1 MPPASL
7 DSVTARRASTQVD
20 TGLATDPEPGQQ
32 SLMDHAVILTFIIA
46 CVSLL
51 YATVGQAGGTAF
63 LAVMAFASFP
73 AAEMRPTA
81 LLLNIVAASYAT
93 WRLRRAAAI
102 GWGLLLPI
110 TLPSLV
116 TAFLGGLLVLDG
128 PLYFTATGIL
138 LIAAAGL
145 MLFRRKATPDTATVR
160 LLPAM
165 LAGAAAGFL
174 SGVTGI
180 GGGVF
185 LVPQLVLFGWAS
197 AKRAAGISAPF
208 ILFNSVL
215 GLAGALIAGQQI
227 AQGTG
232 LYSVGAIVGAVLGA
246 FIGQRWMSERAIRSI
261 LAAIL
266 LFAGSRLLLR

>member
-1 MPPASL
+1 
-7 DSVTARRASTQVD
+7 
-20 TGLATDPEPGQQ
+20 
-32 SLMDHAVILTFIIA
+32 MDHTLLLTFLIT

-63 LAVMAFASFP
+63 LAVMAFAGFP

-81 LLLNIVAASYAT
+81 LLLNIVAAGYTT
-93 WRLRRAAAI
+93 WRLYRSGFIDWR
-102 GWGLLLPI
+102 LLLPI

-128 PLYFTATGIL
+128 PLYFTVTGIL

-145 MLFRRKATPDTATVR
+145 MLSRRKAAVADTGSVR

-165 LAGAAAGFL
+165 LMGLVAGFL
-174 SGVTGI
+174 SGVTGV

-197 AKRAAGISAPF
+197 ARRAAGISAPF
-208 ILFNSVL
+208 ILFNSVT
-215 GLAGALIAGQQI
+215 GLAGTLLAGQQI
-227 AQGTG
+227 APDTGT
-232 LYSVGAIVGAVLGA
+232 YAVGVIIGAALGTS
-246 FIGQRWMSERAIRSI
+246 IGQRWMSERATRYV

-266 LFAGSRLLLR
+266 LFAGGRLLLR

>member
-1 MPPASL
+1 M
-7 DSVTARRASTQVD
+7 DQV
-20 TGLATDPEPGQQ
+20 L
-32 SLMDHAVILTFIIA
+32 LTFSIA

-63 LAVMAFASFP
+63 LAVMALAGFP
-73 AAEMRPTA
+73 ANEMRATA

-93 WRLRRAAAI
+93 WRLHRSSAI
-102 GWGLLLPI
+102 DWRLLLPI

-138 LIAAAGL
+138 LIGAAGL
-145 MLFRRKATPDTATVR
+145 MLSRGKVSADTVTVH

-174 SGVTGI
+174 SGVTGV

-215 GLAGALIAGQQI
+215 GLAGALLAGQQI
-227 AQGTG
+227 ALGTS

-246 FIGQRWMSERAIRSI
+246 SIGQRWMSEQATRYI
-261 LAAIL
+261 LAAVL